1 MILRH
6 KPELQQEI
14 VVIMKYKHLRIID
27 RSNIRLANYTLSRDC
42 SALFRNN
49 YKSYSA
55 IAINIFRNSPGIQ
68 QLELVINENI
78 MAIIKK
84 SEGIRINN
92 LNFYI
97 AKSLSQ
103 KRGICI
109 GDADCFYL

>member
-1 MILRH
+1 MSA
-6 KPELQQEI
+6 ELQRQN

-27 RSNIRLANYTLSRDC
+27 RSDIRLSNYTLTGDC
-42 SALFRNN
+42 SALFRKN

-68 QLELVINENI
+68 RLVLVINENI
-78 MAIIKK
+78 MTLIKK
-84 SEGIRINN
+84 SEGINN

-97 AKSLSQ
+97 VKTRSL
-103 KRGICI
+103 KKGICI

>member
-1 MILRH
+1 
-6 KPELQQEI
+6 
-14 VVIMKYKHLRIID
+14 MKYKHLRIID
-27 RSNIRLANYTLSRDC
+27 RSDIRLGNYTLGRDC

-68 QLELVINENI
+68 RLELVINENI

-84 SEGIRINN
+84 SEGINN

-97 AKSLSQ
+97 ALKL

>member
-1 MILRH
+1 
-6 KPELQQEI
+6 
-14 VVIMKYKHLRIID
+14 MKYKHLRIID
-27 RSNIRLANYTLSRDC
+27 RSNIRLANYSLGRDC

-49 YKSYSA
+49 YKSYAA

-68 QLELVINENI
+68 RLVLVINENI

-84 SEGIRINN
+84 SKGINN

-97 AKSLSQ
+97 AKSLKL